1 MIHVYLRLLL
11 ISKTKKNS
19 FLTLWEGF
27 HFGLSLPKTIITL
40 LFAHYNCLVLNLAPS
55 VIVHFDIL
63 WPILHSLPIRALQK
77 PFAAKCSL
85 TDRRTEIRTT
95 IKIKSIR
102 LACCN

>member
-11 ISKTKKNS
+11 ISKKKNS

-40 LFAHYNCLVLNLAPS
+40 LFAHYNCLVLNLAPP
-55 VIVHFDIL
+55 VMVHLDIL
-63 WPILHSLPIRALQK
+63 WPKLHSLPIRALQK

-85 TDRRTEIRTT
+85 TDGRKYEQP
-95 IKIKSIR
+95 SR
-102 LACCN
+102 LKVSD